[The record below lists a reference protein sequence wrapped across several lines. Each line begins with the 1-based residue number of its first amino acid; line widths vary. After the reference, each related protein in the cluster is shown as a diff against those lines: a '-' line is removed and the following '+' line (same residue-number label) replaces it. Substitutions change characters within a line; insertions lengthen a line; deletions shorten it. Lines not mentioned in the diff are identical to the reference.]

1 MPKFA
6 AAKDPEEQPE
16 GESQIAVLR
25 IHGPDKKGI
34 VAAFSQLL
42 YGHGCGIVHAEQST
56 DAGDKLFFQRI
67 VFDYS
72 TMHTDRISIETGI
85 REVCERFEMV
95 NTLNW
100 NDEKKKVAIMVS
112 KYDHCIWE
120 LLLRHR
126 AGELD
131 CEVSVII
138 SNHEDLRHVADT
150 FEIPFHVFKVTKA
163 TKQDVEAEELKLL
176 KEEYK
181 VDLVILARYMQII
194 SDNFC
199 NQFNHQVI
207 NIHHSFLPA
216 FIGGKPYHRAHQRG
230 VKLIGATA
238 HYATAELDEG
248 PIIEQDITRIS
259 HRNSVNDLI
268 RNGRLLEKNV
278 LVTAVK
284 AHLEDRIMVYNNK
297 CVIFD

>member
-163 TKQDVEAEELKLL
+163 TKQEVEAEELKLL

>member
-1 MPKFA
+1 MSNKTTE
-6 AAKDPEEQPE
+6 KHPEEEPE
-16 GESQIAVLR
+16 QSKMAVLK

-42 YGHGCGIVHAEQST
+42 YGHGCNIVHAEQST
-56 DAGDKLFFQRI
+56 DTGANLFFQRI
-67 VFDYS
+67 AFDYS

-85 REVCERFEMV
+85 KEVCTRFEMTY
-95 NTLNW
+95 TLNW
-100 NDEKKKVAIMVS
+100 NDEKKRVAILVS

-131 CEVSVII
+131 CDISAII
-138 SNHEDLRHVADT
+138 SNHEDLRHIAET
-150 FEIPFHVFKVTKA
+150 FKIPYHVYKITKA
-163 TKQDVEAEELKLL
+163 TKAEKEAEELKLL

-194 SDNFC
+194 SDTFC
-199 NQFNHQVI
+199 NTFNHQVI

-216 FIGGKPYHRAHQRG
+216 FIGGKPYHRAHERG

-248 PIIEQDITRIS
+248 PIIDQDITRIS
-259 HRNSVNDLI
+259 HKNSVNDLI
-268 RNGRLLEKNV
+268 RKGRLLEKSV

-284 AHLEDRIMVYNNK
+284 AHLEDRIIVFNNK